1 MTALQ
6 LRARLL
12 KRLEKLEDKDLLSLI
27 DRMLERATKP
37 DAMRAA
43 MLTRAIES
51 NEDIKAGRSYGYDEA
66 LQRVKDSIRKK

>member
-6 LRARLL
+6 LRTRLL

-51 NEDIKAGRSYGYDEA
+51 NEDIKAGRGYGYDEA

>member
-1 MTALQ
+1 MTTLQ

-43 MLTRAIES
+43 MLTRAIEA
-51 NEDIKAGRSYGYDEA
+51 NEDIKAGRTYGYNEA
-66 LQRVKDSIRKK
+66 LQRVKDSIRRK